1 MKWSIKEH
9 GEYSQ
14 WFELLE
20 ENLQDEILA
29 VVGLL
34 AREGPNL
41 GRPRADTLEGSKY
54 PNMKELRVQFKGEP
68 WRVLFAFDPDRQA
81 ILLLGGNKA
90 GKPQWY
96 EENIPIADKRYRGHL
111 EKLKQ
116 KMESKDGKLRRKN
129 GSATKGKKRKN
140 RKKNR

>member
-1 MKWSIKEH
+1 MKWSIEEH
-9 GEYSQ
+9 REYSQ
-14 WFELLE
+14 WFESLE

-34 AREGPNL
+34 EKEGPNL
-41 GRPRADTLEGSKY
+41 GRPRADTLKGSKY
-54 PNMKELRVQFKGEP
+54 LNMKELRVQFIGEP
-68 WRVLFAFDPDRQA
+68 WRILFAFDPNRKA

-96 EENIPIADKRYRGHL
+96 KDNIPIADKRFKEHL

-116 KMESKDGKLRRKN
+116 KMESKDGNTRRKN
-129 GSATKGKKRKN
+129 GSAAKGKKRKN
-140 RKKNR
+140 RKKN